1 MGESQESGCQ
11 ETIKHYGDIFFLA
24 SGYAVCSALLVVI
37 NKWALVW
44 FPFGATLTAIQFG
57 SAALTVRLLG
67 AVGIVEVDPLE
78 YGKVM
83 AFLPAVVL
91 FYISIASNLKL
102 LEHANVDTFI
112 VVRSCTPLATLCV
125 DIVVSKVPVP
135 SAKSF
140 ATLILIIFGAIGYVY
155 TDEGVKWNAYAW
167 SLLYLVAMT
176 VDQVFIKKV
185 VMNVKLTR
193 WGIVYYNNV
202 IAACMMPVGSLATGE
217 ASRLRDQWASG
228 AIWKLTQQE
237 AMLPVVVSC
246 AFGIGISYFG
256 LNARKALTATA
267 FTVLGVVCKFGTVLI
282 NTLVWSRHAPP
293 SAIGCVCV
301 CILGGILY
309 QQVEKEK
316 VLTPTPKDDHKEPP
330 SKNIESAGAGGTAAK
345 TSASVR
351 SSSRGGGDSPSRG
364 H

>member
-1 MGESQESGCQ
+1 M
-11 ETIKHYGDIFFLA
+11 KHYGDIVHLA

-44 FPFGATLTAIQFG
+44 FPFGATLTAIQFAT
-57 SAALTVRLLG
+57 AALTVKLLG
-67 AVGIVEVDPLE
+67 CFGIVEVDPLE

-102 LEHANVDTFI
+102 LEHGNVDTFI
-112 VVRSCTPLATLCV
+112 VVRSCTPLATLGM
-125 DIVVSKVPVP
+125 DILITGAAIP
-135 SAKSF
+135 SGKSV
-140 ATLILIIFGAIGYVY
+140 ATLVLIILGAIGYVI
-155 TDEGVKWNAYAW
+155 TDEGVKWSAYMW

-176 VDQVFIKKV
+176 VDQVFIKKI
-185 VMNVKLTR
+185 VMNVKLSR
-193 WGIVYYNNV
+193 WGLVYYNNI
-202 IAACMMPVGSLATGE
+202 IAVCMMPFGSMATGE
-217 ASRLRDQWASG
+217 AQRLMDQVNTG

-237 AMLPVVVSC
+237 SLLPVLVSC
-246 AFGIGISYFG
+246 AFGVGISYYG

-282 NTLVWSRHAPP
+282 NTLVWTRHAPP
-293 SAIGCVCV
+293 LGIACVCV

-316 VLTPTPKDDHKEPP
+316 VLTVAPKEEPKEPAANVEVEQATP
-330 SKNIESAGAGGTAAK
+330 PFKSAAA
-345 TSASVR
+345 VR
-351 SSSRGGGDSPSRG
+351 SSSRERV
-364 H
+364 